1 MDAKNRSS
9 RASVA
14 RPHQEESELAGTN
27 ARKMDRRTFLA
38 GGAAAAGA
46 TAFAGLT
53 QDANGQGLAG
63 QPWERTYGAGF
74 RGYGQPSRF
83 EQPVQRHIGRPYGDL
98 APGSGAALS
107 PIERLEGIITPGSL
121 HNDRSHS
128 GTPDIDPK
136 QHQLLLHGLVARP
149 LMFSVDALS
158 RYPMTSRIY
167 FLECSGNS
175 NRNLVPQPAQ
185 VPAGAIHGNIACSE
199 WTGIPLSVL
208 LEEAGL
214 LPQAKWLLAEGADSA
229 HMSRSVP
236 IEKALDDAMIA
247 LYQNGERLRPEQGYP
262 VRLLLPGWEGNMSV
276 KWLRRLK
283 ATEGPTYTK
292 DETSKYTDLLP
303 DGKAL
308 QFTFEMGVK
317 SVITKPS
324 STMTLPQPGF
334 YEISGLAWSGGGR
347 VRRVEVSADAG
358 ATWSDAVL
366 YGEERPKALVRF
378 RLPWEW
384 KGQPAVLQSRAT
396 DEKGNV
402 QPPRK
407 EWQARYSPDNRF
419 HNNSIVSWSVDADG
433 SVKNVYA

>member
-1 MDAKNRSS
+1 MERKNR
-9 RASVA
+9 VA
-14 RPHQEESELAGTN
+14 REPESRMPTGDLSPF
-27 ARKMDRRTFLA
+27 RKIDRRTFLVR
-38 GGAAAAGA
+38 GAAAAGVA
-46 TAFAGLT
+46 ASAGLAT
-53 QDANGQGLAG
+53 GASAQDLAG
-63 QPWERTYGAGF
+63 HPWERVYGAGF
-74 RGYGQPSRF
+74 TGYGQPARF
-83 EQPVQRHIGRPYGDL
+83 EQPVMRHIVRPYGDL

-107 PIERLEGIITPGSL
+107 PIESLEGIITPSGL
-121 HNDRSHS
+121 HNIRSHS

-136 QHQLLLHGLVARP
+136 QHQLLLHGLVSRP
-149 LMFSVDALS
+149 LMFSMDALW
-158 RYPMTSRIY
+158 RYPMTTRIY

-175 NRNLVPQPAQ
+175 NRNLVPKPAQ
-185 VPAGAIHGNIACSE
+185 VPAGALHGNLACSE
-199 WTGIPLSVL
+199 WTGVPLRML

-229 HMSRSVP
+229 HMSRSIP
-236 IEKALDDAMIA
+236 IEKALDDALIA

-283 ATEGPTYTK
+283 ATEGPTHTK

-317 SVITKPS
+317 SVITRPS
-324 STMTLPQPGF
+324 STMKLPRAGF
-334 YEISGLAWSGGGR
+334 YEISGIAWSGAGR
-347 VRRVEVSADAG
+347 VRRVEVSTDGG
-358 ATWSDAVL
+358 ASWSDAVL
-366 YGEERPKALVRF
+366 HGEERPKALVRF

-402 QPPRK
+402 QPARK
-407 EWQARYSPDNRF
+407 VWQARYAPDNRF
-419 HNNSIVSWSVDADG
+419 HNNSIVSWSADADG